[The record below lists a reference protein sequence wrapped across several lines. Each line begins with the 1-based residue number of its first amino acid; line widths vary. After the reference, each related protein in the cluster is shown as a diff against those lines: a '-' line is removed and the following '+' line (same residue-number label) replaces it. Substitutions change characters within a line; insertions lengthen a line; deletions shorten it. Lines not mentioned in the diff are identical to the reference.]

1 MYNPIE
7 VKRRLVQDR
16 IAKSFDSGFNLQ
28 EEIEIEKARSGVYAD
43 NAENRKLMRVGHKY
57 GESKNTFKPGHRV
70 IATLPTGKV
79 IEATY
84 VEPYGKDKH
93 TIKHE
98 GKLYGVTTEN
108 LKKIGGQYKGRK
120 LSFYEAGAMQDK
132 LDDLHQQIKDLQRQ
146 RKQTEV
152 DMEEELG
159 QLSDE
164 ERSDGNNKLVVY
176 YGRELDRI
184 DKNIEKLTAKYN
196 KQKETLKKHGW

>member
-7 VKRRLVQDR
+7 ERKRMVQER
-16 IAKSFDSGFNLQ
+16 IAKSFDTGFILQ

-43 NAENRKLMRVGHKY
+43 NAENRRLMRVGQKY
-57 GESKNTFKPGHRV
+57 GESNNVFKPGHKVR
-70 IATLPTGKV
+70 ATLPTGKV
-79 IEATY
+79 IETTY

-120 LSFYEAGAMQDK
+120 LSFYEAAAMQDK
-132 LDDLHQQIKDLQRQ
+132 LDDLQSQIKDLKRK
-146 RKQTEV
+146 RKQTLI

-159 QLSDE
+159 QLGYYP
-164 ERSDGNNKLVVY
+164 DGNNKLVIY
-176 YGRELDRI
+176 YGRELDKI
-184 DKNIEKLTAKYN
+184 DDKVAKLTAKYN